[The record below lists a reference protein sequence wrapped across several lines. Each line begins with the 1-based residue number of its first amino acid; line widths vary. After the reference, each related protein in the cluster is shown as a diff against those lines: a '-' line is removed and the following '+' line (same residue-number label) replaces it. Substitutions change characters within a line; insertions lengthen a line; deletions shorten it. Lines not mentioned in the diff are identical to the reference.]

1 MILVKLFEEICLGMM
16 PLIML
21 LKVGLGEEKLGT
33 VTALYHILLLLNWE
47 PHEILIR
54 AKCLLLDL

>member
-1 MILVKLFEEICLGMM
+1 MILVELFEEICLGMM

-33 VTALYHILLLLNWE
+33 VTALDHILLLLNWE